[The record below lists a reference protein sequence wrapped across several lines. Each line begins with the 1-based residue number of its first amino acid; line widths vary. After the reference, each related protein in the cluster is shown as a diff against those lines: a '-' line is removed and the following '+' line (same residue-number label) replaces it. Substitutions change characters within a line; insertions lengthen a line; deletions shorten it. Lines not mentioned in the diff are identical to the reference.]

1 MMQYLTLGVKA
12 GVRPIRLL
20 VLLVLLTISSACATR
35 TEIID
40 LYENKAY
47 IGQNYNR
54 ILVADISGTV
64 NDREEFEKLLAAAI
78 REEGSDAIASYT
90 VIGFKGPVNAE
101 SISTAIERSGAD
113 AVLVTH
119 MASIESEPTLKE
131 GRVDVQQ
138 KCRQGDLVHSFLYD
152 YPEIKSPDEVGVS
165 HTAKVIANLYDA
177 RDSERIWAV
186 QSTCFDR
193 DNWAEVVVDQT
204 NGIADYLQ
212 RRWLQN

>member
-1 MMQYLTLGVKA
+1 MTQLFSLGAKA
-12 GVRPIRLL
+12 GMQPIRLL
-20 VLLVLLTISSACATR
+20 ELLALMAIVSACASR

-40 LYENKAY
+40 LYENENYA
-47 IGQNYNR
+47 GQNYQR
-54 ILVADISGTV
+54 VLVADISGTI

-78 REEGSDAIASYT
+78 REEGSDAVASYT
-90 VIGFKGPVNAE
+90 VIGFKSPVNAE

-119 MASIESEPTLKE
+119 MASVDSEPTLRE

-152 YPEIKSPDEVGVS
+152 YPEIKTPDEVGIS

-177 RDSERIWAV
+177 RDSERVWAV

-204 NGIADYLQ
+204 NGIAEYLQ
-212 RRWLQN
+212 RRWLRD